1 MSTIANARLQTAH
14 RKAPQMGGI
23 GPLLFVVVAT
33 GTNGAIAAA
42 IPAVTVFLAQSVC
55 TDGIPAVFSPGC
67 TAHQQTDTDPMV
79 WRR

>member
-1 MSTIANARLQTAH
+1 
-14 RKAPQMGGI
+14 
-23 GPLLFVVVAT
+23 VAT
-33 GTNGAIAAA
+33 CTNGAIAAA